1 MSRVGNGVYEATLGL
16 MVFSAGSA
24 IAMSAVLVAFVAP
37 QLAFTVKAGVLSD
50 RVDRRRLVIAA
61 DVIAALVA
69 VGVAVLAHGNP
80 NVELLIVLSLG
91 IGTAAALFNPAY
103 GPLLSN
109 TVPGEQLARANGIDA
124 AVTNA
129 ASLAGPALGGW
140 LYAVGGA
147 SLAIGANGASFL
159 AAAACS
165 SLLRLDPNRKRQP
178 ADAAVEDAP
187 PDPGSAAAWR
197 WIRTS
202 GWVPPLL
209 VLALLMNLLVLGP
222 FFVVLPWR
230 VTDQH
235 LPAIVLGM
243 AVSVQAGAALLGSIV
258 LGRRPSARPGRRFAA
273 VAAAFPAA
281 IVVLL
286 FVDGALGVLLAAAL
300 VGLGM
305 AAGVLENLMLQTW
318 VPDHLRGRV
327 YSFDVLVSLG
337 SIPAGYLSAGI
348 LISGGVA
355 RAAGLIG
362 AVVCL
367 LAVLGVAASRLAH
380 QRLATDVTT

>member
-1 MSRVGNGVYEATLGL
+1 VSRVGNGVYEATLGL